1 MGPVTGARMPL
12 LQQGDLFAR
21 RFEIDRPV
29 GAGGRGTVYRARDQH
44 SGDFVARKLLHGNA
58 PGADDSERFV
68 LEAQILAEL
77 QHPGIVG
84 YVAHGQTQD
93 GQRFFAIHRDLKP
106 TRTRPHYGAAA
117 GYSCRGEP
125 GARSL
130 AGQRACPAAWR
141 CQPAHRGACR
151 GRPSHRLSSVSDL
164 AHRSSGALVAT
175 VPLLRKDIER
185 GLSDRNLRPPTRIRS
200 RRATSRV

>member
-93 GQRFFAIHRDLKP
+93 GQRFFAIHRGRLLSLVSVGESKILE
-106 TRTRPHYGAAA
+106 G
-117 GYSCRGEP
+117 RGKN
-125 GARSL
+125 G
-130 AGQRACPAAWR
+130 G
-141 CQPAHRGACR
+141 
-151 GRPSHRLSSVSDL
+151 
-164 AHRSSGALVAT
+164 
-175 VPLLRKDIER
+175 K
-185 GLSDRNLRPPTRIRS
+185 
-200 RRATSRV
+200 RVIS